1 MDFIDSV
8 IMTRAS
14 VRKFSGEAIPRE
26 TLLRIAKAGMA
37 APSAVNVQPWA
48 LVIVTERAILDALC
62 AELPYA
68 KMLDKA
74 GAAFAV
80 CGDPAKGGTT
90 SQRHWAVDCAA
101 MTENIL
107 LAAHSLGLG
116 AVWTAVHPDEARLA
130 SVRRIL
136 GIPAAIV
143 PLNVIPVGVIDGAP
157 PEPRDKW
164 NPAALHFDRW

>member
-8 IMTRAS
+8 IMTRVS
-14 VRKFSGEAIPRE
+14 VRSFTGETIPRD

-37 APSAVNVQPWA
+37 APSGVNIQPWDI
-48 LVIVTERAILDALC
+48 VIVTDRAKLDLLC

-74 GAAFAV
+74 AAAFVV
-80 CGDPAKGGTT
+80 CGNPEKDAKIAKL
-90 SQRHWAVDCAA
+90 HWAVDCAA

-107 LAAHSLGLG
+107 LAIHSLGLG
-116 AVWTAVHPDEARLA
+116 AVWTAVHPYEDRLA

-136 GIPAAIV
+136 GIPDNIV
-143 PLNVIPVGVIDGAP
+143 PLNVIPVGVIAGAAP
-157 PEPRDKW
+157 PPKDKW
-164 NPAALHFDRW
+164 NPAALHFDKW